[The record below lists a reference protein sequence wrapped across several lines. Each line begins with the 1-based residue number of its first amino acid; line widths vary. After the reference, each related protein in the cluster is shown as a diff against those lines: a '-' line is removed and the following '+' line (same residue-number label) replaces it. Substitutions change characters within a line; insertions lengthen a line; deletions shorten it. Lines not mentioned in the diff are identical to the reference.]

1 VTLGRLLA
9 LGALALLLWWFWR
22 DDAVHHGP
30 GVVAPDIPRQSA
42 SDGAAAFSHKGYRIK
57 PLARFALRARVLARE
72 EYRLDREAELAP
84 LDLALGWG
92 PMSDESVLAQIEI
105 SQSGRWYRWFA
116 RQLPIPRRQ
125 IERHSANMHMIP
137 ADESVADRLDDVRVG
152 EVVALRGYLVEVRAD
167 DGWRWRSS
175 LTRDDTGSRSCELVF
190 VEQVSVRGTEAG
202 RP

>member
-1 VTLGRLLA
+1 M
-9 LGALALLLWWFWR
+9 
-22 DDAVHHGP
+22 
-30 GVVAPDIPRQSA
+30 
-42 SDGAAAFSHKGYRIK
+42 
-57 PLARFALRARVLARE
+57 LARE
-72 EYRLDREAELAP
+72 DYRLDREAELAP
-84 LDLALGWG
+84 MDLALGWG